1 MQFGAKPVNM
11 NKTFAQYFRIALL
24 SFHTILDNEISDF
37 PS

>member
-1 MQFGAKPVNM
+1 MQFLAKPVST

-24 SFHTILDNEISDF
+24 SFHTILENEISDF